1 MNLEDKFFQQLVS
14 WFHGKNQKAIIALSG
29 GVDSAV
35 VAMAAKKALDK
46 NAIAV
51 TADYNT
57 LSADELKSAKKI
69 AKEINIEHKVI
80 KYNELDN
87 IEFVKNDSL
96 RCYHCRTELS
106 TYLLKEARQMNVHL
120 IVDGTNTDDLTD
132 YRPGIKALR
141 ENGILSPL
149 VELGINKQNVRNIAK
164 SNNLSVYDKP
174 SNSCLASRIPHG
186 MPITFEKLKRIETA
200 ESLVKSIF
208 KVKQVRV
215 RDHQDIARIEVGR
228 EEIKDMLDTVKFS
241 EIDSKLKDLGFKHI
255 ALDLSGY
262 KSRENI
268 NTHSSNKTNLDL
280 EQVGTNSNSI

>member
-1 MNLEDKFFQQLVS
+1 MSLEDKSFQQLVS
-14 WFHGKNQKAIIALSG
+14 WFHDKNQMAIIALSG

-35 VAMAAKKALDK
+35 VAMAAKKAVDK

-51 TADYNT
+51 TANYNT

-69 AKEINIEHKVI
+69 AKEINIEHKII

-87 IEFVKNDSL
+87 IKFVKNDSL

-141 ENGILSPL
+141 ENGIQSPL

-186 MPITFEKLKRIETA
+186 MPVTFEKLKRIETA

-228 EEIKDMLDTVKFS
+228 GEIKDMFDTIKLS
-241 EIDSKLKDLGFKHI
+241 EIDSKLKDLGFIHI

-262 KSRENI
+262 KSKENI
-268 NTHSSNKTNLDL
+268 NTPSNNEK
-280 EQVGTNSNSI
+280 I

>member
-1 MNLEDKFFQQLVS
+1 MNLEDIFFQQLVS
-14 WFHGKNQKAIIALSG
+14 WFHDKNQKTIIALSG

-35 VAMAAKKALDK
+35 VAMAAKKALDN

-69 AKEINIEHKVI
+69 AKEINIEHKII

-96 RCYHCRTELS
+96 RCYQCRTELS
-106 TYLLKEARQMNVHL
+106 AYLLKEARQINVQL

-141 ENGILSPL
+141 ESGIQSPL

-186 MPITFEKLKRIETA
+186 IPVTFEKLKRIETA

-228 EEIKDMLDTVKFS
+228 EEIKDMFDTVKLS
-241 EIDSKLKDLGFKHI
+241 EIDSKLKDLGFIHI

-262 KSRENI
+262 KSKENV
-268 NTHSSNKTNLDL
+268 NTPSTNKK
-280 EQVGTNSNSI
+280 I

>member
-14 WFHGKNQKAIIALSG
+14 WFHNRNQKAIIAFSG

-57 LSADELKSAKKI
+57 LSTEELKSAKKI
-69 AKEINIEHKVI
+69 AKEINIEHKII

-87 IEFVKNDSL
+87 IEFVKNDLL

-106 TYLLKEARQMNVHL
+106 SYLLKEARRMNVHL

-141 ENGILSPL
+141 ENGIQSPL
-149 VELGINKQNVRNIAK
+149 VELGITKQNVRNIAK
-164 SNNLSVYDKP
+164 LNNLSIHDKP

-186 MPITFEKLKRIETA
+186 MPVTFEKLKRIETA

-208 KVKQVRV
+208 KVKVVRV

-228 EEIKDMLDTVKFS
+228 EEIKDMFDTVKFS
-241 EIDSKLKDLGFKHI
+241 EIDSKLKELGFKHV

-262 KSRENI
+262 KRKENI
-268 NTHSSNKTNLDL
+268 NTSNNKK
-280 EQVGTNSNSI
+280 I

>member
-1 MNLEDKFFQQLVS
+1 MNLEDIFFQQLVS
-14 WFHGKNQKAIIALSG
+14 WFHDKNQKTIIALSG

-35 VAMAAKKALDK
+35 VAMVAKKALDN

-51 TADYNT
+51 TAEYNT

-69 AKEINIEHKVI
+69 AKEINIEHKIV

-96 RCYHCRTELS
+96 RCYQCRTELS
-106 TYLLKEARQMNVHL
+106 AYLLKEARQINVQL

-141 ENGILSPL
+141 ESGIPSPL

-186 MPITFEKLKRIETA
+186 IPVTFEKLKRIETA

-228 EEIKDMLDTVKFS
+228 EEIKDMFDTVKLS
-241 EIDSKLKDLGFKHI
+241 EIDSKLKDLGFIHI

-262 KSRENI
+262 KSKENV
-268 NTHSSNKTNLDL
+268 NTPSTNKK
-280 EQVGTNSNSI
+280 I

>member
-14 WFHGKNQKAIIALSG
+14 WFHNRNQKAIIAFSG

-57 LSADELKSAKKI
+57 LSTEELKSAKKI
-69 AKEINIEHKVI
+69 AKEINIEHKII

-87 IEFVKNDSL
+87 IEFVKNDLL

-106 TYLLKEARQMNVHL
+106 SYLLKEARRMNVHL

-141 ENGILSPL
+141 ENGIQSPL
-149 VELGINKQNVRNIAK
+149 VELGITKQNVRNIAK
-164 SNNLSVYDKP
+164 LNNLSIHDKP

-186 MPITFEKLKRIETA
+186 MPVTFEKLKRIETA

-208 KVKQVRV
+208 KVKVVRV
-215 RDHQDIARIEVGR
+215 RDHQDIARIEVGM
-228 EEIKDMLDTVKFS
+228 EEIKDMFDTVKFS
-241 EIDSKLKDLGFKHI
+241 EIDSKLKELGFKHV

-262 KSRENI
+262 KSKENI
-268 NTHSSNKTNLDL
+268 NTSNYKK
-280 EQVGTNSNSI
+280 I

>member
-14 WFHGKNQKAIIALSG
+14 WFHDKNQTAIVALSG

-46 NAIAV
+46 KAIAV

-57 LSADELKSAKKI
+57 LSADELTSAKKI
-69 AKEINIEHKVI
+69 AKEINIEHKII

-87 IEFVKNDSL
+87 IEFVKNDSF

-120 IVDGTNTDDLTD
+120 IVDGTNTDDLMD

-141 ENGILSPL
+141 ENGIQSPL
-149 VELGINKQNVRNIAK
+149 VELGIGKQNIRNIAK

-186 MPITFEKLKRIETA
+186 IPVTFEKLKRIETA

-208 KVKQVRV
+208 KVRQVRV
-215 RDHQDIARIEVGR
+215 RDHQDIARIDVGR
-228 EEIKDMLDTVKFS
+228 EEIKDMFDVLKLS

-268 NTHSSNKTNLDL
+268 NTTSSNKT
-280 EQVGTNSNSI
+280 I

>member
-1 MNLEDKFFQQLVS
+1 MEDNLFQQLVS
-14 WFHGKNQKAIIALSG
+14 WFHNRNEKVIVALSG

-57 LSADELKSAKKI
+57 LSADELTSAKRV
-69 AKEINIEHKVI
+69 AKEIDIEHKI
-80 KYNELDN
+80 ITYNELDN
-87 IEFVKNDSL
+87 TEFVKNDQL
-96 RCYHCRTELS
+96 RCYHCRTELA
-106 TYLLKEARQMNVHL
+106 TYLSNEARQMDVDL
-120 IVDGTNTDDLTD
+120 IVDGTNTDDLSD

-141 ENGILSPL
+141 ENGIKSPL
-149 VELGINKQNVRNIAK
+149 VELGINKQDVRNIAK

-186 MPITFEKLKRIETA
+186 MPVTLEKLKRIEAA
-200 ESLVKSIF
+200 ELLIKSIF

-215 RDHQDIARIEVGR
+215 RDHQDIARIEVGKD
-228 EEIKDMLDTVKFS
+228 EIKDMFDFEKMSVV
-241 EIDSKLKDLGFKHI
+241 DSKLKDLGFKHI

-262 KSRENI
+262 KNKENF
-268 NTHSSNKTNLDL
+268 NNPSSNNK
-280 EQVGTNSNSI
+280 S